1 MQNLSAIDCYDFPCL
16 TDERVNGIYNGLSV
30 LPNERSHKAT
40 NKTNG
45 NSYQR
50 KMAIFKKII
59 LNTVKG
65 GKAIDAP
72 AFDL

>member
-1 MQNLSAIDCYDFPCL
+1 M
-16 TDERVNGIYNGLSV
+16 
-30 LPNERSHKAT
+30 LPNEGSHEAS

-50 KMAIFKKII
+50 EVGVFKKII

-65 GKAIDAP
+65 GKTIDAP

>member
-1 MQNLSAIDCYDFPCL
+1 M
-16 TDERVNGIYNGLSV
+16 
-30 LPNERSHKAT
+30 LPNEGSHKVS

-50 KMAIFKKII
+50 KVGVFKKII

-65 GKAIDAP
+65 GKTIDAP